1 MGDFHGKTDTAEH
14 FGADFFFMAHLP
26 ENYRRAL
33 ERLVDI
39 LKNTVKCSLTGENLR
54 QKSIRK
60 TVNDQYSK
68 LPQHYFRKYG
78 I

>member
-1 MGDFHGKTDTAEH
+1 MGDFNGGTDTDEH
-14 FGADFFFMAHLP
+14 FSADFFFMAHLS
-26 ENYRRAL
+26 ENYGRAL

-60 TVNDQYSK
+60 TVSDQYSK
-68 LPQHYFRKYG
+68 LPQHYFRK
-78 I
+78 